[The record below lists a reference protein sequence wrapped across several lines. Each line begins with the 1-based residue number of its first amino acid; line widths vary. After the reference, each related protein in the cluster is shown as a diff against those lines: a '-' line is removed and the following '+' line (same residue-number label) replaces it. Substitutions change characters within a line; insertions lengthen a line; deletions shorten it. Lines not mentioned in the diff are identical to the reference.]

1 MTSSKIPLPVP
12 KDEYDAALKSIIDT
26 LHSQSEIT
34 SKISPNNLQHLTSLL
49 SSSFE
54 KIDNFTLQPM
64 DYNLYKKEFIK
75 YDTPMKE
82 KIGVL
87 SSPANNTDNTED
99 DDDFSCSDDS
109 SNSDD
114 DSSVDTILEEEDLI
128 DEEVWQRARVLRQQV
143 REAACNTSTARAE
156 QLHRL
161 QTIVDSVTEQY
172 KNIDEEAIEQMTS
185 ALSIPNGEEEEE
197 EEGLSSTVKLENMK
211 SSLSNL
217 QILLNAMDVDLPNR
231 LEDLKDNVEQAENA
245 LQVHRGEK
253 TLSATEKAIQTKMG
267 SGLKS
272 IIKGGMESEEQTFN
286 EENEINGV
294 KKSAESRFAAFISR
308 H

>member
-12 KDEYDAALKSIIDT
+12 KDEYDAAVKSIIHT
-26 LHSQSEIT
+26 LQSQSEIT

-64 DYNLYKKEFIK
+64 DYNLYKKEYIK

-82 KIGVL
+82 KIGVF
-87 SSPANNTDNTED
+87 SSSTNTIDSAEETNQD
-99 DDDFSCSDDS
+99 DDDFSSSDS
-109 SNSDD
+109 SDD

-143 REAACNTSTARAE
+143 REAAHNTSAARAE

-161 QTIVDSVTEQY
+161 QTIVDSVTEEY
-172 KNIDEEAIEQMTS
+172 KNIDDKAVEQMTS
-185 ALSIPNGEEEEE
+185 LLSINSGED
-197 EEGLSSTVKLENMK
+197 EGSTLKLENMI
-211 SSLSNL
+211 SSLSKL
-217 QILLNAMDVDLPNR
+217 KELLTVMDVDLPNR
-231 LEDLKDNVEQAENA
+231 FEDLKDNVEQAENA
-245 LQVHRGEK
+245 LQLYRGEK
-253 TLSATEKAIQTKMG
+253 VLSATEKAIQTKMG
-267 SGLKS
+267 GGLKS
-272 IIKGGMESEEQTFN
+272 IMKGGIESEEETFN

-308 H
+308 C

>member
-1 MTSSKIPLPVP
+1 MTSSKVPLPVP

-34 SKISPNNLQHLTSLL
+34 SKISPNNLQHITSLL

-54 KIDNFTLQPM
+54 KIDNFTLLPM

-87 SSPANNTDNTED
+87 SSPANTTDNTEDD

-109 SNSDD
+109 SSSDD

-143 REAACNTSTARAE
+143 REAACNTSTARTE
-156 QLHRL
+156 QLQRL

-172 KNIDEEAIEQMTS
+172 KDIDEEAIEQMTS
-185 ALSIPNGEEEEE
+185 VLSIPNGEG
-197 EEGLSSTVKLENMK
+197 EEGGGGTVKLENMK

-217 QILLNAMDVDLPNR
+217 QVLLNAMDVDLPNR

-267 SGLKS
+267 GGLKS
-272 IIKGGMESEEQTFN
+272 IIKGGMETEEQTFN

-308 H
+308 R

>member
-12 KDEYDAALKSIIDT
+12 KDEYDAAVKSIIHT
-26 LHSQSEIT
+26 LQSQSEIT

-64 DYNLYKKEFIK
+64 DYNLYKKEYIK

-82 KIGVL
+82 KIGVF
-87 SSPANNTDNTED
+87 SSSTNTTDGTEETNQD
-99 DDDFSCSDDS
+99 DDDFSCSDS
-109 SNSDD
+109 SDSDD
-114 DSSVDTILEEEDLI
+114 GSSVDTILEEEDLI

-143 REAACNTSTARAE
+143 REAAHNTSEARAE

-161 QTIVDSVTEQY
+161 QTIVDSVTEEY
-172 KNIDEEAIEQMTS
+172 KNIDEKAVEQLTS
-185 ALSIPNGEEEEE
+185 ALSINSGGGEE
-197 EEGLSSTVKLENMK
+197 GSTLKLENMI
-211 SSLSNL
+211 SSLSKL
-217 QILLNAMDVDLPNR
+217 KDLLTVMDVDLPNR
-231 LEDLKDNVEQAENA
+231 FEDLKDNVEQAENA
-245 LQVHRGEK
+245 LKVHRGEK
-253 TLSATEKAIQTKMG
+253 VLSGTEKAIQTKMG
-267 SGLKS
+267 GGLKS
-272 IIKGGMESEEQTFN
+272 IMKGGIESEEETFN

-308 H
+308 C

>member
-1 MTSSKIPLPVP
+1 MTSSKISLPVP
-12 KDEYDAALKSIIDT
+12 KDEYDAAVKSILQT
-26 LHSQSEIT
+26 LQSQSEIT
-34 SKISPNNLQHLTSLL
+34 NKISLNTLQHLTSLL

-54 KIDNFTLQPM
+54 KIDNFTLEPM

-75 YDTPMKE
+75 YDTPMKK
-82 KIGVL
+82 KIGIVF
-87 SSPANNTDNTED
+87 SNTTDIDMTHQDDE
-99 DDDFSCSDDS
+99 DDDFSCSDS
-109 SNSDD
+109 SSDDDDD

-143 REAACNTSTARAE
+143 RDAAHNTAVARAE

-161 QTIVDSVTEQY
+161 QAIVDSMTEEY
-172 KNIDEEAIEQMTS
+172 KKIDEQAVEEMTS
-185 ALSIPNGEEEEE
+185 ALSIPIE
-197 EEGLSSTVKLENMK
+197 EEGNSVKLENMK
-211 SSLSNL
+211 SSLANL
-217 QILLNAMDVDLPNR
+217 KRLLDIMDVDLPNR

-245 LQVHRGEK
+245 LRMHRGEK
-253 TLSATEKAIQTKMG
+253 VLSATEKAIQTKMG
-267 SGLKS
+267 GGLNAFV
-272 IIKGGMESEEQTFN
+272 KGGVESEEQTFN

>member
-1 MTSSKIPLPVP
+1 MTSSKISLPVP
-12 KDEYDAALKSIIDT
+12 KDEYDAAVRSILHT
-26 LHSQSEIT
+26 LQSQSEIT
-34 SKISPNNLQHLTSLL
+34 NKISFNTLQHLTSLL

-54 KIDNFTLQPM
+54 KIDNFTLEPM

-82 KIGVL
+82 KIGIF
-87 SSPANNTDNTED
+87 SSNTTDTDTTTMEEM
-99 DDDFSCSDDS
+99 DFSCSESSSDDDD
-109 SNSDD
+109 DD

-143 REAACNTSTARAE
+143 RDAAHNTAVARAE

-161 QTIVDSVTEQY
+161 QAIMDSMTDQC
-172 KNIDEEAIEQMTS
+172 KKIDEQAVKQMTTS
-185 ALSIPNGEEEEE
+185 ALSIPIEE
-197 EEGLSSTVKLENMK
+197 EEGNSVKLENMK
-211 SSLSNL
+211 SSLANL
-217 QILLNAMDVDLPNR
+217 KRLLDIMDVDLPNR

-253 TLSATEKAIQTKMG
+253 VLSATEKAIQTKMG
-267 SGLKS
+267 GGLKAFT
-272 IIKGGMESEEQTFN
+272 GGVESEEQTFN